1 MGLGE
6 GPGKARFVRG
16 MFTRIAERYDLM
28 NALMT
33 FGMHHSW
40 RRAAAR
46 ETIASPEGPG
56 LDLAT
61 GTGDLAFELCEI
73 HRHRLIVGAD
83 FAHGMLQVAEAKGRE
98 VESAGR
104 LSLLEADA
112 LELPFWRIVLSV
124 PIPILAGA
132 LGRIVYVRL
141 HPKEETE

>member
-1 MGLGE
+1 MITFGLGE

-46 ETIASPEGPG
+46 ETIACPEGPG

-112 LELPFWRIVLSV
+112 LELPFESRTFAFV
-124 PIPILAGA
+124 
-132 LGRIVYVRL
+132 
-141 HPKEETE
+141 T